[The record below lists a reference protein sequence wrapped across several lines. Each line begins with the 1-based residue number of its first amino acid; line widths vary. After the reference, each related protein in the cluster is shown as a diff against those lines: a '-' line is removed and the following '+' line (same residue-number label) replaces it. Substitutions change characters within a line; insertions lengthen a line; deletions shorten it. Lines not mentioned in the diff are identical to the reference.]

1 MRFDIVTL
9 FPAIFDGY
17 LTQGLLDK
25 AIQRNLVEIQRL
37 EIDGVQIGNGEQQ
50 DRFQQ
55 VLHPEDGSGNFTNVF
70 DSVVGS

>member
-25 AIQRNLVEIQRL
+25 AIQRTWFRSIGTTCEIGL
-37 EIDGVQIGNGEQQ
+37 PTPLT
-50 DRFQQ
+50 DR
-55 VLHPEDGSGNFTNVF
+55 SMTNR
-70 DSVVGS
+70 SVAALGC